1 MASGA
6 PPGLTGAPPGLAG
19 APPGLAGAS
28 AGAPPGLSASGG
40 SVSVHLRSKAV
51 SLPDGTVRTVGLVD
65 AHWADPPLDL
75 PAFLPAD
82 GAADAPV
89 DAALEWADVRSAMTD
104 GVDHLLSLPLGH
116 FWSRVLYD
124 ESVLRFVDSM
134 LRFAP
139 RERRAK
145 GADVHAD
152 DADADADDALLRRC
166 LLLLRRLSTCHES
179 ESEYLDDAFWR
190 ESVYERWVFDAPKL
204 IDLAA
209 IYGFT
214 NAEIVRAIV
223 ADVLRMQ
230 PRRAPN
236 RAPTP
241 PPPPHAPPPRRIR
254 AATTTRHNNNR
265 YVDDLREALLATGA
279 ALTQLAGR
287 HVAHSHGGALTGAW
301 ALPLPSVA
309 AARSIVHVANLASW
323 LRETAR
329 SLHALF
335 HVAPDQV
342 RSPRSCCRA
351 LTRCCCG
358 GHPAVVVRR

>member
-1 MASGA
+1 MASRA

-19 APPGLAGAS
+19 APPGLMGAS
-28 AGAPPGLSASGG
+28 AGAPPGPSASGG
-40 SVSVHLRSKAV
+40 SVSAHLRSKAV

-89 DAALEWADVRSAMTD
+89 DAALEWAEVRSAMTD
-104 GVDHLLSLPLGH
+104 GVDLLLSLPLGQ

-124 ESVLRFVDSM
+124 EGVLRFVDSM

-139 RERRAK
+139 RERRLKAADA
-145 GADVHAD
+145 GADG
-152 DADADADDALLRRC
+152 ADADADDALLRRC

-179 ESEYLDDAFWR
+179 ESEYLDDEFWR

-214 NAEIVRAIV
+214 NTEIVRAIV

-230 PRRAPN
+230 PRRAPR

-241 PPPPHAPPPRRIR
+241 PTPPPPHHRNHDNHTPQQQQVRGRPTRGAARDGRRPLPARWPPRGTFSGRRSGRGVGAAAPHGGRSAVDRPRGKSGELAARDGEIAPRPPPR
-254 AATTTRHNNNR
+254 
-265 YVDDLREALLATGA
+265 GA
-279 ALTQLAGR
+279 
-287 HVAHSHGGALTGAW
+287 
-301 ALPLPSVA
+301 
-309 AARSIVHVANLASW
+309 
-323 LRETAR
+323 
-329 SLHALF
+329 
-335 HVAPDQV
+335 
-342 RSPRSCCRA
+342 
-351 LTRCCCG
+351 
-358 GHPAVVVRR
+358 